1 MRWIFDILA
10 GATTQQMLIY
20 AAVLVVL
27 DIICAMCFDHVVN
40 KKCTSEEEPAV

>member
-10 GATTQQMLIY
+10 GSTTPQMLIY

-27 DIICAMCFDHVVN
+27 DIICAMCFDHVVGTRAN
-40 KKCTSEEEPAV
+40 Q

>member
-10 GATTQQMLIY
+10 GSTPQQLLIY

-27 DIICAMCFDHVVN
+27 DIICAMCFDHVAN
-40 KKCTSEEEPAV
+40 KKCKSEEDSAV